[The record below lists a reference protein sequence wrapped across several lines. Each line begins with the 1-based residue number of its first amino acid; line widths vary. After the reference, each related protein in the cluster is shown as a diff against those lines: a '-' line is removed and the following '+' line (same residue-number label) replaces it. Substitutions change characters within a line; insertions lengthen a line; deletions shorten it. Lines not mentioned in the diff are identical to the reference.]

1 MAEQIRSRRN
11 TILLAG
17 TAFSA
22 AAVST
27 TGDLIFNVFA
37 QPTARVLSIGAT
49 FVAGS
54 LVAYQVVKARREER
68 EESGRLVAS
77 SQTRRHELLRADP
90 LVGRESLLA
99 GLLALLRDVP
109 APTGGSLPVD
119 AAEGQAKIVVVHGAA
134 GVGKTTLALN
144 AAHRVKDSYPDG
156 QLYVNLQ
163 GDGDTPK
170 TSGEALE
177 RLLVSLDVARD
188 DLPADVDGRAALL
201 RSLTNDLRLLI
212 VLDNAHRTEQVR
224 PLLPVGAGCSVLIT
238 SRKPLAGVA
247 LRQAVPVS
255 LPDESEALD
264 VLAHYA
270 GRERIA
276 GDPAVALQITRF
288 CGRLPL
294 ALRIVGSKLAQR
306 PDLSLS
312 RMQARLSDERLRLR
326 ELVFDD
332 DSLHACLM
340 LTYRDLEESTRA
352 AFGLIASLPAGRLT
366 DWHFERIGPAGGAA
380 FATCDELI
388 EVSLMEAAEG
398 GEGEEGGE
406 ASTGYRVHD
415 LVRVFAAEQY
425 ELLPPQ
431 QRRRHEERLVKAY
444 RDAAV
449 SLAAQRAPE
458 LGAEVPSGSIG
469 DLGPESAAGWVSAE
483 QERLRWAIGRA
494 RSLDMNAEAAEIGE
508 AVSYFLDDIDLPPA
522 SADWLFDA
530 SPSETR
536 PRVLASLRRA
546 RASAAVA
553 EGAPDT
559 ALTLLA
565 RNGLDDGRDDSAD
578 PVGSARDEMVVSR
591 AYAAKKDFREALDH
605 MTTAVD
611 RLRATDDT
619 WHVLNSLEKLGEFQR
634 WRGSPESAERSQREA
649 LRLAERTGDLRA
661 RARLRRTLAETLGY
675 LRRPEEAAPLLE
687 SAVHDFRVLND
698 RRWEGASL
706 YALGKIYRLLG
717 RREDARERYDRA
729 EEIFGPMGERHWVG
743 RVTNARIRV
752 LAGMGRLDEAE
763 ARARTAL
770 SLFEQVGDEM
780 WQAHTQRD
788 IGWLHIK
795 AGRPETALEPLTH
808 AIDVTERAGDAYA
821 GSMARHLRGVAYRE
835 LGRYPETH
843 ADLEAALGVY
853 RAGSYEW
860 NEAAVTHDVVLALRA
875 EGRTA
880 EADSLAETTAAA
892 NPVFIRMR
900 GRDGAEA
907 VPDED

>member
-398 GEGEEGGE
+398 ARARRAARRVPVIESTIWSGSSQPSSTSCCRRSSGAGTRNVWSRHTVMPPSAWPRSVRRNSGRRCPPGVSAIWARSRPPAGYPPSRSGSAGPSAVPE
-406 ASTGYRVHD
+406 AST
-415 LVRVFAAEQY
+415 
-425 ELLPPQ
+425 
-431 QRRRHEERLVKAY
+431 
-444 RDAAV
+444 
-449 SLAAQRAPE
+449 
-458 LGAEVPSGSIG
+458 
-469 DLGPESAAGWVSAE
+469 
-483 QERLRWAIGRA
+483 
-494 RSLDMNAEAAEIGE
+494 
-508 AVSYFLDDIDLPPA
+508 
-522 SADWLFDA
+522 
-530 SPSETR
+530 
-536 PRVLASLRRA
+536 
-546 RASAAVA
+546 
-553 EGAPDT
+553 
-559 ALTLLA
+559 
-565 RNGLDDGRDDSAD
+565 
-578 PVGSARDEMVVSR
+578 
-591 AYAAKKDFREALDH
+591 
-605 MTTAVD
+605 
-611 RLRATDDT
+611 
-619 WHVLNSLEKLGEFQR
+619 
-634 WRGSPESAERSQREA
+634 
-649 LRLAERTGDLRA
+649 
-661 RARLRRTLAETLGY
+661 
-675 LRRPEEAAPLLE
+675 
-687 SAVHDFRVLND
+687 
-698 RRWEGASL
+698 
-706 YALGKIYRLLG
+706 
-717 RREDARERYDRA
+717 
-729 EEIFGPMGERHWVG
+729 
-743 RVTNARIRV
+743 
-752 LAGMGRLDEAE
+752 
-763 ARARTAL
+763 
-770 SLFEQVGDEM
+770 
-780 WQAHTQRD
+780 
-788 IGWLHIK
+788 
-795 AGRPETALEPLTH
+795 
-808 AIDVTERAGDAYA
+808 
-821 GSMARHLRGVAYRE
+821 
-835 LGRYPETH
+835 
-843 ADLEAALGVY
+843 
-853 RAGSYEW
+853 
-860 NEAAVTHDVVLALRA
+860 
-875 EGRTA
+875 
-880 EADSLAETTAAA
+880 
-892 NPVFIRMR
+892 
-900 GRDGAEA
+900 
-907 VPDED
+907 